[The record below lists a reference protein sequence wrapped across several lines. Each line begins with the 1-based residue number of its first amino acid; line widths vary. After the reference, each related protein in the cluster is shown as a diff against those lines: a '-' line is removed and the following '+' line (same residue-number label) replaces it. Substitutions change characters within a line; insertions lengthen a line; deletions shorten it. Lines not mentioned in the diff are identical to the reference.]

1 MNDAPII
8 CPNCGAKSSAGRTRC
23 PRCRG
28 ELAPAEA
35 PVDSRRS
42 QRLLGITAGII
53 LLFAAVLFFLWY
65 SGGPGPS
72 VDAPGD
78 AGTTGPASAGS
89 TTIEPGFLEWHPA
102 ASASAAELEAALEQQ
117 RAVAAANP
125 KDGTALSN
133 LGRTQLEA
141 GKTADAVASLQA
153 AADASPESSE
163 YRFLLARAQCA
174 LARWDEC
181 ITSLREAQ
189 RLAPEELS
197 IVHNLAVALHRR
209 GIDDVAVEEFKRAQ
223 EISESEPAVRL
234 GLGVSQDRLGNVAE
248 AIAAYQ
254 EFLRLDPLSPQAPR
268 VKARIAELGG

>member
-1 MNDAPII
+1 VNDAPII
-8 CPNCGAKSSAGRTRC
+8 CPNCGAKTSAGRTRC

-35 PVDSRRS
+35 AVDSRRS
-42 QRLLGITAGII
+42 QRLLGITVGIV
-53 LLFAAVLFFLWY
+53 LVFAAVLFFLWY
-65 SGGPGPS
+65 SGRPEPSVRTPHNTGTAGPGP
-72 VDAPGD
+72 
-78 AGTTGPASAGS
+78 AGS
-89 TTIEPGFLEWHPA
+89 ASLEPEFLEWHPA
-102 ASASAAELEAALEQQ
+102 ASASAAELLAAMEQQ
-117 RAVAAANP
+117 RAAVRANP
-125 KDGTALSN
+125 EDASLLSD

-141 GKTADAVASLQA
+141 GQNAGAVGSLQA
-153 AADASPESSE
+153 AAAASPASSE

-189 RLAPEELS
+189 RLAPEELP

-254 EFLRLDPLSPQAPR
+254 EFLRLDPLSPQGPR